1 MQDWRLAGFFVMTC
15 FVAYG
20 VSASDTG
27 GGGVDGATGG
37 LLSGTS
43 WNLVALAGEDI
54 DPALPTV
61 TLRFDA
67 DGALGGFDG
76 CNRYRG
82 AYAVD
87 GTTIRIPSEMA
98 TTRAACRQPLMSR
111 ARAYAEALS
120 RAVSFAIDANRLSL
134 RDSAGEAVAAF
145 EAGSR
150 GLAGTSWQVTAYNNG
165 KQAVVSLITGTA
177 ITAHFGDDGRVS
189 GSAGCNQYFAD
200 YQEGDGSIVIGL
212 PGATRRF
219 CAEAEGTMEQET
231 RYLEALYSATTFRL
245 DGQRLALMTNGD
257 ALAVTLARDSA
268 TAPSYVPGSDSEI
281 RFDLHRLDANGLQ
294 GAPDGLRA
302 LHYEYCIPDQPEAI
316 GTVTAIDPTLQIQG
330 GSPGRVGCGAGEL
343 LCLGHTHQPGY
354 RVVLEQLAALPFV
367 AEIHEAF
374 FE

>member
-150 GLAGTSWQVTAYNNG
+150 GLAGTS
-165 KQAVVSLITGTA
+165 
-177 ITAHFGDDGRVS
+177 
-189 GSAGCNQYFAD
+189 
-200 YQEGDGSIVIGL
+200 
-212 PGATRRF
+212 
-219 CAEAEGTMEQET
+219 
-231 RYLEALYSATTFRL
+231 
-245 DGQRLALMTNGD
+245 
-257 ALAVTLARDSA
+257 
-268 TAPSYVPGSDSEI
+268 
-281 RFDLHRLDANGLQ
+281 
-294 GAPDGLRA
+294 
-302 LHYEYCIPDQPEAI
+302 
-316 GTVTAIDPTLQIQG
+316 
-330 GSPGRVGCGAGEL
+330 
-343 LCLGHTHQPGY
+343 
-354 RVVLEQLAALPFV
+354 
-367 AEIHEAF
+367 
-374 FE
+374 